1 MPRKPQFWYP
11 GAKYHIYNRGNRKS
25 TLFYDDEDR
34 MKYLT
39 ITAETKEKYPFHLNT
54 YCLMTNH
61 IHLNLETI
69 KDPPGKIMHAINVN
83 YAKYFNKKYDLTGHV
98 FENRYNY
105 EFIDSVEYELDV
117 SKYIHLNPLQAG
129 MVQKMEDYPWSS
141 YRAYILKEHNPLVTT
156 DHLLSYFPDP
166 PEIYYH
172 QYLKSAYTFSQ
183 AMSVLRSEQEI

>member
-1 MPRKPQFWYP
+1 MPRKPQIWFP

-39 ITAETKEKYPFHLNT
+39 TVAETKEKYPFYLNS

-61 IHLNLETI
+61 FHFNLETVQV
-69 KDPPGKIMHAINVN
+69 PPGKIMHAINVN

-105 EFIDSVEYELDV
+105 EIIDSIEYELDL
-117 SKYIHLNPLQAG
+117 SKYIHLNPLKAG
-129 MVQKMEDYPWSS
+129 MVQRMEDYPWSS
-141 YRAYILKEHNPLVTT
+141 YRAYVLKEPNPLVTA
-156 DHLLSYFPDP
+156 DRLLSYFPDP
-166 PEIYYH
+166 PEVYYS
-172 QYLKSAYTFSQ
+172 QYLNSEYTFSQ
-183 AMSVLRSEQEI
+183 AMSAIKSKQN